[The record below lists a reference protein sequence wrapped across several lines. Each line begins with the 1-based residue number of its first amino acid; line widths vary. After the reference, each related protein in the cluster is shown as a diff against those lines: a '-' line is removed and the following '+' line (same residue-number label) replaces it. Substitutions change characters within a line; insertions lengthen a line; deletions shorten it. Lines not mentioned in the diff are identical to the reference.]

1 MILCVIPARG
11 GSKRIKNKN
20 IKNFL
25 GKPVISYPI
34 KQIIKSNIFDKIIVS
49 TDSQKIAEI
58 AKKYGAEI
66 LFNRPKK
73 LSNDYVDV
81 QSVISHA
88 VNWIKNNI
96 SQIKDVCCVYP
107 ATPLIESKNIVDA
120 YKIYK
125 KKKWDFV
132 FAASKFYYPIQRA
145 VFQKKNQSIK
155 MYNEKNYNKRSQD
168 LIPSYHDAGQ
178 FCWGRANAW
187 ISKKKIFS
195 SKTTIFKLDKFSSH
209 DIDNLEDWEICEKL
223 YKIKFK

>member
-107 ATPLIESKNIVDA
+107 ATPLIESKNTN
-120 YKIYK
+120 
-125 KKKWDFV
+125 
-132 FAASKFYYPIQRA
+132 FY
-145 VFQKKNQSIK
+145 FTS
-155 MYNEKNYNKRSQD
+155 
-168 LIPSYHDAGQ
+168 
-178 FCWGRANAW
+178 
-187 ISKKKIFS
+187 
-195 SKTTIFKLDKFSSH
+195 
-209 DIDNLEDWEICEKL
+209 
-223 YKIKFK
+223 